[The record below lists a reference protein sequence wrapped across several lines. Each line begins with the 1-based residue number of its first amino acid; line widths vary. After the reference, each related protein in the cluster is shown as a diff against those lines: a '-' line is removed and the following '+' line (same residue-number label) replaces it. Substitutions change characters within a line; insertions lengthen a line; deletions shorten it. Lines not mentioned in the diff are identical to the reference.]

1 MIKFEDLNPKE
12 VLALA
17 MEIERNN
24 AERLESLA
32 NLYMNE
38 REEIA
43 KYFSTLSK
51 EELDHLRILNEYWT
65 DQFGNEVPPEINE
78 LDVAGVIEAVE
89 VENGEHMIFDDLT
102 IEDALRLVK
111 QAEKNAEQF
120 YKAASAA
127 TDDDILKSLYDK
139 LADLEA
145 AHNAAIDRFG
155 EVVG

>member
-17 MEIERNN
+17 MDIERNN

-51 EELDHLRILNEYWT
+51 EELDHLRILNDYWIE
-65 DQFGNEVPPEINE
+65 QFGNEQVPEINE
-78 LDVAGVIEAVE
+78 MDVVGVIEAVE

-102 IEDALRLVK
+102 IEDALWIVK
-111 QAEKNAEQF
+111 QAEKNAEQY

-127 TDDDILKSLYDK
+127 TDDEMLKSLYDR

-145 AHNAAIDRFG
+145 THNAAIERFG
-155 EVVG
+155 KTVG